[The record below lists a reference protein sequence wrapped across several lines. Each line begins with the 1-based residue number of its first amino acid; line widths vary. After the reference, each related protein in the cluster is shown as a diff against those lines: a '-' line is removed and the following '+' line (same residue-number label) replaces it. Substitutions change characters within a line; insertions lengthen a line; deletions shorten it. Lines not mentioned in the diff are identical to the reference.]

1 MDNTNNIDIKV
12 LYSIISFQRHFRVK
26 LESIK
31 NLNKKMIFYNEIMI
45 SLSTNLTTCNNNK
58 IFSNSVET
66 YKKILKEL
74 ETIKNEISKI
84 TLPITIESS
93 SKEGG
98 IAKISLNVIYIEGL
112 IRKIMNKMSPENM
125 NIALKFLINEDWVY
139 QIDAEILEEL
149 LFYIKMFIPINVQK
163 INKDSKNEI
172 KLIKNE
178 NDSSESGSS
187 SDEKDKKKDKEN
199 SKTDISSLISDP
211 FSISSASPL
220 IFINGNKSDNS
231 LTKSITDLLKDRKKT
246 KKKSGNRLFRKLSK
260 LTYEKCLKTLAT
272 KI

>member
-1 MDNTNNIDIKV
+1 MGNMNNTNTHLDIKV
-12 LYSIISFQRHFRVK
+12 IYSIINFQRHFRVK

-98 IAKISLNVIYIEGL
+98 IAKISLNVIYIEEL
-112 IRKIMNKMSPENM
+112 IKKIMNKMSPENM

-139 QIDAEILEEL
+139 QIDANILEEL

-163 INKDSKNEI
+163 INKNSKNEI
-172 KLIKNE
+172 NLLKNDNE
-178 NDSSESGSS
+178 SSESGTS
-187 SDEKDKKKDKEN
+187 SDEKDKKNKENDKKDKP
-199 SKTDISSLISDP
+199 KTDISSLISDP
-211 FSISSASPL
+211 FSITGGSPL

-246 KKKSGNRLFRKLSK
+246 K
-260 LTYEKCLKTLAT
+260 
-272 KI
+272 